1 MNGGAID
8 RYALIKMMYDV
19 DREARK
25 RWGHSMTGD
34 KPYSLRYGPI
44 LSRIANLT
52 KGNGASEDAFWNE
65 YILPSGDDNV
75 VSMKKSLESKD
86 RLSRSDLGIIGKVFE
101 KLGDMNFSQLRKWSH
116 SLPEYENVDPW
127 EAKPINVESLLRHLG
142 KTNEEIAEISAE
154 NKESALIKVLA
165 EA

>member
-1 MNGGAID
+1 MNGGSID

-52 KGNGASEDAFWNE
+52 KGSGASEDAFWHE
-65 YILPSGDDNV
+65 YILPAGDDNV
-75 VSMKKSLESKD
+75 VSMKRPLETKD
-86 RLSRSDLGIIGKVFE
+86 RLSKSDISIIRRVFE
-101 KLGDMNFSQLRKWSH
+101 KLGQMNFSQLRKWSH

-127 EAKPINVESLLRHLG
+127 EAKPIHVENLLRHLG
-142 KTNEEIAEISAE
+142 KTDAEIADIGVQ
-154 NKESALIKVLA
+154 NKEAALLKVLA